1 MKIFLRFFFFD
12 IKYRIYNEKIII
24 LIVLY
29 FITFLSHSFRI
40 PFASNDRAR
49 MVIFIYVCTKKMEVA
64 YRYAYSKISKILI
77 IQVKNKINEV
87 KITFNKLL

>member
-1 MKIFLRFFFFD
+1 M
-12 IKYRIYNEKIII
+12 
-24 LIVLY
+24 IVLY

-49 MVIFIYVCTKKMEVA
+49 MMIFIHVCTKKMEVA
-64 YRYAYSKISKILI
+64 YSEISKILI

-87 KITFNKLL
+87 KITFNKLFE